1 MKTVKNLSEL
11 HKTALARGAEVV
23 GGGQH
28 FNSGRARAQRQASQ
42 AIVETPAPKGMLLDF
57 NPPAQPPLETLTRT
71 QVEQMLAAHNMRVS
85 EQFAAIIAALKQAPP
100 TPQSEAVR
108 EWDFT
113 VTYDS
118 HHAITN
124 VNAKA
129 RP

>member
-1 MKTVKNLSEL
+1 MKTVKSLADL

-28 FNSGRARAQRQASQ
+28 FNSGRAHTPRMAAPVT
-42 AIVETPAPKGMLLDF
+42 VETPAPKAMLRDF
-57 NPPAQPPLETLTRT
+57 NPPAPAPLETLTRP
-71 QVEQMLAAHNMRVS
+71 QVEQMLTAHNLRVT
-85 EQFAAIIAALKQAPP
+85 EQFAAIIAALKQAPQNP
-100 TPQSEAVR
+100 PSAVVR
-108 EWDFT
+108 EWDFH
-113 VTYDS
+113 VEYDS